1 MKKIIMFLL
10 LLIPTLMMGQ
20 FTEAPKYPKY
30 EVDSTGQKVVVF
42 TVRQAMDINNRL
54 ELLEMYQ
61 NMASEYNNYESI
73 CIKVVSEK
81 DEVIAKQTI
90 TIQKLDGQLKIKDD
104 KIALLQGEIMA
115 WIERNR
121 ILEEQLKNKDD
132 VVKVQ
137 AKQIRK
143 LKTKI
148 IVTGTLGGAAL
159 VATVLFLTGTI
170 N

>member
-10 LLIPTLMMGQ
+10 LLVPTLMMAQ

-61 NMASEYNNYESI
+61 NIATEYNNYESI

-104 KIALLQGEIMA
+104 KIVILQSEIMA

-121 ILEEQLKNKDD
+121 ILEEQLKNRED

-143 LKTKI
+143 LKTKM

-159 VATVLFLTGTI
+159 VTAVLFLTGTI